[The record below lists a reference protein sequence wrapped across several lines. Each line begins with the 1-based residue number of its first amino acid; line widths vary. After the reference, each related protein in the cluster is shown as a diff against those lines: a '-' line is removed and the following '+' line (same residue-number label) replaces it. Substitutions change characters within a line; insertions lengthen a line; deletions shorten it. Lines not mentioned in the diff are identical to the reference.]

1 MEINSSLTIGFG
13 LLSILLFSIL
23 LIKQKKIVLLE
34 NKITDTV
41 KLIDDR
47 LALADKYSKALASVA
62 DKTFEAVI
70 ITDKNGLIEYVNN
83 GFTKITGYSFLE
95 VVGKK
100 PGEILQGAE
109 TDADTIINIREKLK
123 EKTIFKSEILNYH
136 KTGRKYW
143 LSLSITPILD
153 SKGEVEK
160 FIAIESDI
168 TAQKKAFEEL
178 ENKLKVASSL

>member
-62 DKTFEAVI
+62 DKTFI